1 MPVMQAREIERDST
15 ADLLQMG
22 FGQPQIARM
31 AHAKGAHGL
40 GDGAFHPS
48 TQRIAL
54 FESRGLLLL
63 AAGMPGLIAGLG
75 RHGQLARLGGRAR
88 TTGTRWT
95 GGPRLCGKAGA
106 NAGMAAVIWAR
117 VPDDPDHPL
126 PADGPSRRPLA

>member
-40 GDGAFHPS
+40 GDGAIHPS

-63 AAGMPGLIAGLG
+63 AAGMQGLITGLG
-75 RHGQLARLGGRAR
+75 RHGPLVRLRGRAR
-88 TTGTRWT
+88 TTGTRWA
-95 GGPRLCGKAGA
+95 GGTRLGA
-106 NAGMAAVIWAR
+106 EADRNAG
-117 VPDDPDHPL
+117 
-126 PADGPSRRPLA
+126 